1 MIWIRM
7 NGFFQTSSTRK
18 RVIFMSWYL
27 ILCVCVPVA
36 CKKHKT
42 QKVVPQSSNQTEVIQ
57 RLSNFFGIDRI
68 PGRIFKRSPPDYM
81 MDLYK
86 SITDSGGLM
95 KRESPYKADVIRS
108 FPDRQWN
115 QSMHFSY
122 NISYLSEREKILA
135 AEFHVFKMRPAPPSP
150 RETKPPYVIEI
161 KIYQVLD
168 PVNLYSINGL
178 KLLDARRVS
187 ALAHGW
193 YVFNV
198 KKAVEAW
205 VNGTAENYGFLVS
218 TTTVIGHEVNG
229 SYIRFAQR
237 HQHHDSKQPILV
249 VYTDD
254 GMSRHP
260 NYISPNDEDYL
271 QIKKDIMKKER
282 AKQRNFQQVVKLLNE
297 RERDEYYRE
306 HLQKLLGTSTSE
318 SIRKKRNTDEQS
330 NKRKIVKPPRKKRK
344 RSKEERKKRREER
357 KRRKKNRKGKKGKG
371 KRALDFR
378 YRKRR
383 GCAKHEMYV
392 DFDEIGWSGWIISP
406 KGYNAYHCKG
416 SCPFPLGQ
424 SQKPTNHATVQSIV
438 HALKVGKDVSTPCC
452 VPNKLYSISLL
463 YFDDDENV
471 ILKQYD
477 EMVAASCGCH

>member
-1 MIWIRM
+1 M
-7 NGFFQTSSTRK
+7 NGFFKTSSIRES
-18 RVIFMSWYL
+18 VIFMCWFL
-27 ILCVCVPVA
+27 ILCA
-36 CKKHKT
+36 CISVSGKKQKNQKT
-42 QKVVPQSSNQTEVIQ
+42 VSPSSNQTEVIQ

-68 PGRIFKRSPPDYM
+68 PGRIFRKPPPDYM
-81 MDLYK
+81 IDLYN

-115 QSMHFSY
+115 QSMHFHY

-135 AEFHVFKMRPAPPSP
+135 AEFHVFKMRPAPPKFKES
-150 RETKPPYVIEI
+150 KPPYVIEI

-168 PVNLYSINGL
+168 PSNIYSINGL
-178 KLLDARRVS
+178 KLLDARRIS
-187 ALAHGW
+187 ALGHGW
-193 YVFNV
+193 YVFSV

-205 VNGTAENYGFLVS
+205 VNGTAENHGFLVS
-218 TTTVIGHEVNG
+218 TTSVIGHEVNG
-229 SYIRFAQR
+229 SYVRFAQR

-271 QIKKDIMKKER
+271 QIKEDIAKKER
-282 AKQRNFQQVVKLLNE
+282 ARLRNFKQVVRLLNE
-297 RERDEYYRE
+297 KDRDEYYNE
-306 HLQKLLGTSTSE
+306 HLQKLLGNTTFARKRRSAEEGNSKNSSKINTVQKT
-318 SIRKKRNTDEQS
+318 RKKR
-330 NKRKIVKPPRKKRK
+330 RRL
-344 RSKEERKKRREER
+344 SKEERKKRREER
-357 KRRKKNRKGKKGKG
+357 KRRKNKKKGKKGKG

-378 YRKRR
+378 YNRKRR
-383 GCAKHEMYV
+383 SCAKHEMYV

-416 SCPFPLGQ
+416 ACPFPLGQ

-438 HALKVGKDVSTPCC
+438 HALKVGNDVSTPCC

-477 EMVAASCGCH
+477 DMVAASCGCH